1 LSLFILG
8 LESSLGNFP
17 FIMHTLLCY
26 YALLPSCPLHGALIQ
41 LSSLQSL
48 LQFWQLPS
56 SSGLFPLLATADI
69 FIYLLSIRA
78 AGRGLN
84 LQSADTVVI
93 YDPDANPK
101 NEEQAIA
108 RSHRIGQNKEVR
120 VIHLE
125 AVADPVVQIQ
135 GSHTAA
141 AAAAGGGGAGPSGAD
156 GQGGSSSGS
165 TLYADSIES
174 LLRNVI
180 QKNKIEMA
188 HEVIDAG
195 RFDQK
200 TTMDERRQTLELL
213 LQVGVEL
220 TWLESLICSF
230 KAANLFIMLKTLT

>member
-1 LSLFILG
+1 MMEREIWA
-8 LESSLGNFP
+8 
-17 FIMHTLLCY
+17 MLLCETVCIC
-26 YALLPSCPLHGALIQ
+26 AH
-41 LSSLQSL
+41 
-48 LQFWQLPS
+48 
-56 SSGLFPLLATADI
+56 ADI

-125 AVADPVVQIQ
+125 AVADPVAKPPAV
-135 GSHTAA
+135 AVP
-141 AAAAGGGGAGPSGAD
+141 AAGGGAGQSGVD
-156 GQGGSSSGS
+156 GQPGSSSGS
-165 TLYADSIES
+165 GGGGGGTLYADSIES

-213 LQVGVEL
+213 LQVSHGLGLLSIVRARL
-220 TWLESLICSF
+220 HLCCWQYVFQVNANWSCHLHPSGSCWLAHTVPLCPNVLVFALCMSEWS
-230 KAANLFIMLKTLT
+230 

>member
-1 LSLFILG
+1 MVYLLLVKYG
-8 LESSLGNFP
+8 VATTLPPFP
-17 FIMHTLLCY
+17 VPCQ
-26 YALLPSCPLHGALIQ
+26 LHSVSYVA
-41 LSSLQSL
+41 
-48 LQFWQLPS
+48 
-56 SSGLFPLLATADI
+56 AEI

-125 AVADPVVQIQ
+125 AVADPVVKPQHQ
-135 GSHTAA
+135 SGPAV
-141 AAAAGGGGAGPSGAD
+141 AAAGEGAGPSGVD

-165 TLYADSIES
+165 GGTLYADSIES

-213 LQVGVEL
+213 LQV
-220 TWLESLICSF
+220 SCSR
-230 KAANLFIMLKTLT
+230 